1 MVDKL
6 ARIVQNYIRINIHL
20 YWNCEA
26 ILWTIGAKMSIYD
39 PLTKI
44 PENVRHVNSHM
55 YTNWTLRT
63 HLSKWLKYTYIY
75 LSIYR

>member
-20 YWNCEA
+20 C
-26 ILWTIGAKMSIYD
+26 WTIWAKMSIYD

-55 YTNWTLRT
+55 YTNWTLRP
-63 HLSKWLKYTYIY
+63 HLSKWFKYTYIY